1 MLPLQR
7 DMCKRVQGWSPPHT
21 YTTYGCM
28 FARSVVVAVV
38 QDGWFWIDDLEGRHC
53 QRLLSSTCKTALPCI
68 RKKRS
73 KKGVP
78 SSPLHPLP
86 GIRNQEL
93 QLSVREVR
101 TRFRPCLYKST
112 PLRRRFVGR
121 GVEHPG
127 VIVDYYIVVGWLE
140 PVVPVHTSTWIDCL
154 MSLGP
159 SIRSVCPSVHLR
171 F

>member
-38 QDGWFWIDDLEGRHC
+38 QDGWSWTDDLAGLHRPRLLVLVPAKRHC
-53 QRLLSSTCKTALPCI
+53 LHSEKEKQ
-68 RKKRS
+68 KK
-73 KKGVP
+73 VP

-121 GVEHPG
+121 GVELPG
-127 VIVDYYIVVGWLE
+127 VILQ
-140 PVVPVHTSTWIDCL
+140 
-154 MSLGP
+154 
-159 SIRSVCPSVHLR
+159 
-171 F
+171 